1 MDGGAGDG
9 TRPTDLVRRLLA
21 GLLVVSTV
29 AHVRRPDWFVPLI
42 PSWVPGDP
50 EAVHVLATVAEG
62 ASAALLSTRRTARAG
77 GWLAAAVFVGVFPAN
92 VQAALDGG
100 YRVLPGWA
108 GSEAAAWLRLPLQLP
123 LVAAAVHVA
132 RRSPRDV
139 S

>member
-1 MDGGAGDG
+1 MDGDAAGRAG
-9 TRPTDLVRRLLA
+9 RTDVVRRLLA
-21 GLLVVSTV
+21 GFLAGTTV
-29 AHVRRPDWFVPLI
+29 AHVVRPSWFVPLI

-50 EAVHVLATVAEG
+50 EAVHTLATVAEG
-62 ASAALLSTRRTARAG
+62 ASAALLATRRTARAG

-132 RRSPRDV
+132 RRSPGPV